1 MRHKDNML
9 PVLYVLA
16 TTLQY
21 QFNAATHLDYDVQV
35 VFDGFIPI
43 LGGQDGVVDLKM
55 VVAVDGLKPD
65 AEGHARA
72 SSEIKEF
79 KLVFNEA
86 VLPLSVENVTG
97 FFPKTTVS
105 LTPEGKVVK
114 TDAPD
119 VQLPVRLP
127 GLHVKRFPDITYVPI
142 VFPTEPVEVGKS
154 WTFTKAFG
162 DSDVNYTVTPSAID
176 GSTVQLR
183 IQLHQKYT
191 VLEDESTNVVE
202 EKDAVNRVT
211 TVVSGDG
218 EGVFDIKRGAMRSI
232 EIRALASGVV
242 EDLKSH
248 AKTDRKLK
256 TTLRT
261 MLKTRS

>member
-1 MRHKDNML
+1 ML
-9 PVLYVLA
+9 PVLCVLA

-43 LGGQDGVVDLKM
+43 LGGQEGLVDLNM
-55 VVAVDGLKPD
+55 AVSVDGLSADP
-65 AEGHARA
+65 EGRMRA
-72 SSEIKEF
+72 SSEIKDF
-79 KLVFNEA
+79 KLVFNGA
-86 VLPLSVENVTG
+86 LLPLSVENVTG

-105 LTPEGKVVK
+105 LTQDGKVVK

-142 VFPTEPVEVGKS
+142 VFPAEGVAIGKS

-176 GSTVQLR
+176 GSTVHLK
-183 IQLHQKYT
+183 IQLEQKYS

-211 TVVSGDG
+211 TEVKGDG
-218 EGVFDIKRGAMRSI
+218 EGVFDLARGAMRSI
-232 EIRALASGVV
+232 EIRAVATGVV
-242 EDLKSH
+242 EDLKSR

-256 TTLRT
+256 TTLKT
-261 MLKTRS
+261 MLKTRA